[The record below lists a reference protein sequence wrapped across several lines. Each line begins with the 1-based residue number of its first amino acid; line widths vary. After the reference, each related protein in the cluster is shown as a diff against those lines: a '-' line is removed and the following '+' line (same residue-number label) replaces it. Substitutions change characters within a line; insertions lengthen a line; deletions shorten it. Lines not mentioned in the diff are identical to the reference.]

1 MNEKIK
7 SCFNLFLA
15 CVSGAVAMFI
25 GIVFRRRNCSSN
37 KAMAE
42 AENELGSIEAKL
54 NEAGRTQSERIGI
67 DDERKRVTAERAGI
81 ESERKR
87 VTAERAGIESERK
100 RIDGANADIIA
111 ECESIIAEV
120 EKRNSSR

>member
-67 DDERKRVTAERAGI
+67 DDERKR
-81 ESERKR
+81 
-87 VTAERAGIESERK
+87 
-100 RIDGANADIIA
+100 IDGANADIIA

>member
-7 SCFNLFLA
+7 SFFNLFLA

-25 GIVFRRRNCSSN
+25 GIVFRRRDCSSD

-42 AENELGSIEAKL
+42 AENELGNIETKL
-54 NEAGRTQSERIGI
+54 NEAERTQSERIGI
-67 DDERKRVTAERAGI
+67 DDERKRVAAER
-81 ESERKR
+81 
-87 VTAERAGIESERK
+87 TGIESERK